1 MKLNIGE
8 KVLFGLFSNEQNA
21 RTSFPRTPK
30 FEDSQLFG
38 APPALCLPTRLLIC
52 SSIGCFSPG
61 LAVKKG
67 ERDRDREGGG
77 KLFLSPTPRPDSTLW
92 FNLMTSLIT
101 LLNLSFH
108 EIDHTQWS
116 FQTESSSFRPQPG
129 TTQGTIKWFF
139 SGVHNLGPSLA
150 FDYFSVPIYLQNPL
164 ELHTLIPP
172 FKEQNYGHKST

>member
-1 MKLNIGE
+1 MCAFVHTQKCIYNCLYFSSLVQFQLMKLNIGE

-38 APPALCLPTRLLIC
+38 TPPALCLPTRLLIC
-52 SSIGCFSPG
+52 SFIGCFSLG
-61 LAVKKG
+61 LAVKKR

-77 KLFLSPTPRPDSTLW
+77 GKLFLSPIPRPDSTLW

-108 EIDHTQWS
+108 E
-116 FQTESSSFRPQPG
+116 
-129 TTQGTIKWFF
+129 
-139 SGVHNLGPSLA
+139 
-150 FDYFSVPIYLQNPL
+150 
-164 ELHTLIPP
+164 TLITPI
-172 FKEQNYGHKST
+172 